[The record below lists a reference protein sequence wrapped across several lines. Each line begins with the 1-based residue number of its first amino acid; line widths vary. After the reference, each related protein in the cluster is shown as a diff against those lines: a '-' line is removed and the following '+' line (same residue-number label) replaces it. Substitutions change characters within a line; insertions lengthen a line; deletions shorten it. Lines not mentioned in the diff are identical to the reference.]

1 MHGGLINFFTEFLT
15 NENDL
20 ILDPF
25 AGSNTTG
32 YCAEK
37 LKRRWISIEANE
49 DYAHGSIIRFEE
61 PRLDSK
67 LEIIAHTGD
76 KRVRATA

>member
-1 MHGGLINFFTEFLT
+1 MHRGLINFFTEFLT
-15 NENDL
+15 DEDDL

-32 YCAEK
+32 YCAET

-49 DYAHGSIIRFEE
+49 NYAYDSIIRFEE
-61 PRLDSK
+61 PELGAKLQIKASGDS
-67 LEIIAHTGD
+67 
-76 KRVRATA
+76 RVRAKA